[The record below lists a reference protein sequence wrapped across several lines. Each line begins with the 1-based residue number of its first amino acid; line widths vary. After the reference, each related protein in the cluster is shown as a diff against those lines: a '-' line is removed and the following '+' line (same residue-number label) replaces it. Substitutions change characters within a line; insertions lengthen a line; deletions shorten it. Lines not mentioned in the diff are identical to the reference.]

1 MPAKNTG
8 VVPQWKRNAFGAA
21 VMLGLFGM
29 VNSSGGDTGSSVP
42 PTATNAPAAG
52 NVPRTAL
59 NSLTSD
65 PKINSVVFKK
75 KGRSTKKIPD
85 CGSKEPCDSKKY
97 VYRSKRHDEKDVG
110 MGVTANNNSQAAKVK
125 VKVPF

>member
-1 MPAKNTG
+1 MPVKNAG

-21 VMLGLFGM
+21 VMLGFFGM
-29 VNSSGGDTGSSVP
+29 VNTSSGDSASSVP
-42 PTATNAPAAG
+42 PTTTNAPAAG

-59 NSLTSD
+59 NSD

-75 KGRSTKKIPD
+75 KGRSAKKIPD
-85 CGSKEPCDSKKY
+85 CGSKEPCGSKKY
-97 VYRSKRHDEKDVG
+97 VYRSKRPDEKDVG